1 LDGAILGSIGALL
14 AAGVF
19 GGLLA
24 RGVGLSPILGYLAAG
39 VGVGPH
45 LLDVAPGGPAL
56 DFLGELGV
64 AFLLF
69 DVGLHFSLK
78 DLWRSQRRLLLL
90 APLQMLAATA
100 LLGGAALL
108 GDAALLPALALG
120 ATLAL
125 SSTAVAIQGLRERG
139 DAEQPLGRAATSIL
153 IFQDL
158 AAVLLISLVGAA
170 GAPAAGGLGPLAGAA
185 AALVGVALLGR
196 AVRPLFAAVTR
207 PGSEE
212 TFTAAALLVVIGTG
226 WLTQQ
231 AGLSLPLGAFL
242 AGMVLSESEYCYM
255 VKTELRPF
263 RGLLLGLFF
272 LTVGVHLELP
282 LVLASGATVLW
293 LTGLLLLAKVATT
306 ALAALACG
314 LCPGFALRLGVT
326 LAQGSEFALVVLPLA
341 AAVALVEAE
350 TAALL
355 SASVVLS
362 MALSPLLP
370 LAATRLCD
378 AIERRSAERETQAAP
393 AAASAGRVVL
403 DGTGPLARLLAS
415 ALADHGVDY
424 VALEPDPRR
433 LARARSEGFRAALG
447 SVRSPALV
455 ETAAAGRPRLLVL
468 GPPSPDPA
476 MLRELRRRHP
486 SLGVL
491 HVAPGGEPDAALHEA
506 GATVLEARGDDWEL
520 AVARRVLALAGVDDA
535 ALTRWLDASGDSP
548 WEKADKAH
556 AA

>member
-1 LDGAILGSIGALL
+1 MDGAILGSIGALL
-14 AAGVF
+14 AAGVL
-19 GGLLA
+19 GGVLA
-24 RGVGLSPILGYLAAG
+24 RAGGVSPILGYLAAG

-45 LLDVAPGGPAL
+45 LLGLAPGGPAL

-69 DVGLHFSLK
+69 DVGLHFSFK

-90 APLQMLAATA
+90 APLQLFAATLLLGACA
-100 LLGGAALL
+100 LLLGVGLL
-108 GDAALLPALALG
+108 AALALG

-125 SSTAVAIQGLRERG
+125 SSTAIAIQGLRERG
-139 DAEQPLGRAATSIL
+139 EAEQPLGRAATSIL

-158 AAVLLISLVGAA
+158 AAVALISLIGAA
-170 GAPAAGGLGPLAGAA
+170 GAASAAGLGQLAGAA

-196 AVRPLFAAVTR
+196 AVRPLFGAITR
-207 PGSEE
+207 LGSEE
-212 TFTAAALLVVIGTG
+212 TFTAAALLVVIATG
-226 WLTQQ
+226 WLTHG

-242 AGMVLSESEYCYM
+242 GGMVLSESEYCYM

-282 LVLASGATVLW
+282 LVLGSIATVLL
-293 LTGLLLLAKVATT
+293 LTALLLVAKIATT

-326 LAQGSEFALVVLPLA
+326 LSQGSEFALVVLPLA
-341 AAVALVEAE
+341 AAAALVEAE
-350 TAALL
+350 AAALL

-370 LAATRLCD
+370 VGATTLCD
-378 AIERRSAERETQAAP
+378 ALELRSAERGAQGAP
-393 AAASAGRVVL
+393 AAASGRVVL

-433 LARARSEGFRAALG
+433 LAHARSEGFRVALG
-447 SVRSPALV
+447 SARKPALV

-468 GPPSPDPA
+468 GPPSPEPA

-486 SLGVL
+486 ALGL
-491 HVAPGGEPDAALHEA
+491 LQVAPAGEQGAALREA
-506 GATVLEARGDDWEL
+506 GATVVEAGADDWEL
-520 AVARRVLALAGVDDA
+520 AVARSVLEHAGVGDQALA
-535 ALTRWLDASGDSP
+535 RWLDAASDSP
-548 WEKADKAH
+548 WERADKAH